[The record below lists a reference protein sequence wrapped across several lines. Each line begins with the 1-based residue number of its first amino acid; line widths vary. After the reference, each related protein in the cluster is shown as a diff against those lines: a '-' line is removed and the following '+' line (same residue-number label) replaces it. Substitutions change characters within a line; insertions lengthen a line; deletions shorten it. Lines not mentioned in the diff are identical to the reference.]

1 MNGNLLIGV
10 DVGTTS
16 TKVLIADPIGR
27 ILASGTADYPLLF
40 PHVGWVEQNPD
51 DIFKGVKKAIKEAV
65 GQIGNRSEE
74 ICAIS
79 FSTQRDTMV
88 ITDENN
94 MPLRNAITWLDSRAG
109 EECKQLKD
117 DLGEKTVYNITGV
130 PISTIWT
137 GAFLLW
143 VRAHEPEIWEKAAC
157 FGLVHDYLMRCFG
170 AQEHYLDT
178 TNACQ
183 TMFYDFVNDRWSEQL
198 LSYMKVEPGRLPKLV
213 KPAQVL
219 GTLAPE
225 LAKEL
230 NLSAETQLIAGGGD
244 QQCAMLGS
252 GAIQQGD
259 MEVCIGTAANI
270 LAALEAP
277 RRDEN
282 HRLICH
288 RSLVPDQFV
297 LEGAMLSTGKLIEW
311 LADVFYPGEDKKNFY
326 LKLNYEVA
334 TNSHPGANGLLITP
348 HFEGAASPH
357 WNHDARGVC
366 LGLTLTTDRAD
377 LCRAV
382 LEGISLEIKKN
393 LILMQEMGI
402 HTQRVIVSGGA
413 SNSPVWLQIIADVL
427 GIDVVTLENNE
438 CAAIGSVILAGV
450 GSGVYRN
457 AEHGVANMVSIHK
470 VYVPRLEYT
479 ALYEEMLKIN
489 ENCYRALENNGL
501 FTQNMCLKQNDFFEK
516 AKPEH
521 RA

>member
-27 ILASGTADYPLLF
+27 VLASGTADYQLLF
-40 PHVGWVEQNPD
+40 PHVGWAEQNPE
-51 DIFKGVKKAIKEAV
+51 DIFKGVKRAIKEAV
-65 GQIGNRSEE
+65 SQIPKQSGE

-79 FSTQRDTMV
+79 FSTQRDTLV
-88 ITDENN
+88 VTDENN
-94 MPLRNAITWLDSRAG
+94 VPLRNAITWLDSRAG
-109 EECKQLKD
+109 EECERLKRD
-117 DLGEKTVYNITGV
+117 VGEDTVYTITGV

-143 VRAHEPEIWEKAAC
+143 LRTHEPEVWGKAAC
-157 FGLVHDYLMRCFG
+157 FGLVHDYLMCCFG
-170 AQEHYLDT
+170 AKEHYLDM

-183 TMFYDFVNDRWSEQL
+183 TMFYDFVNNEWSEPL
-198 LSYMKVEPGRLPKLV
+198 LAYMGITAERLPKLV
-213 KPAQVL
+213 KPTQAL
-219 GTLAPE
+219 GTLSPE

-230 NLSAETQLIAGGGD
+230 NLSPEIRLIAGGGD

-252 GAIQQGD
+252 GAIRQGD
-259 MEVCIGTAANI
+259 TEVCIGTAANI
-270 LAALEAP
+270 LAALETP
-277 RRDEN
+277 QLDES
-282 HRLICH
+282 HQLICH
-288 RSLVPDQFV
+288 RSLIPNNYV

-311 LADVFYPGEDKKNFY
+311 IADVFYPGEDKKNFY

-357 WNHDARGVC
+357 WNYDARGVC

-377 LCRAV
+377 ICRAV

-393 LILMQEMGI
+393 LILMQQMGSCA
-402 HTQRVIVSGGA
+402 QRIIVSGGA

-427 GIDVVTLENNE
+427 GIPVITLENNE

-450 GSGVYRN
+450 GSGVYRDM
-457 AEHGVANMVSIHK
+457 EHGVANMVTISKTYI
-470 VYVPRLEYT
+470 PRAEYGSM
-479 ALYEEMLKIN
+479 YEEMLRVN
-489 ENCYRALENNGL
+489 ENCYRALNENNL
-501 FTQNMCLKQNDFFEK
+501 FAQSMRLKQNDKFNSEIMSD
-516 AKPEH
+516 A
-521 RA
+521 